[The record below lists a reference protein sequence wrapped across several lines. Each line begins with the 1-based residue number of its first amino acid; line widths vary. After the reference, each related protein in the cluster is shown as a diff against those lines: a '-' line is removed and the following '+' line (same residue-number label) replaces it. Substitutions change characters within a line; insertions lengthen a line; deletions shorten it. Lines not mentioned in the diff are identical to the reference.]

1 MIATMFRVA
10 GLAFLISTI
19 GTAAGAAEVDVQVMQ
34 ERADGYRAEV
44 TIRNPADRPI
54 TDWSLEFST
63 DRTIERAWGAEM
75 SRTGENRYRF
85 RPDPWT
91 RDIAAGGQAKFT
103 IAGPPGDE
111 PLQPTAVELEA
122 REATA
127 ATSSPPPD
135 TDPPA
140 APPDPPAQSAAEP
153 APPAEPTRTTP
164 PAQTSPSAAT
174 ASRGTAGAPV
184 DHTLAFKL
192 QSSWESGFTAEV
204 VVVNG
209 SDRSLRPW
217 RLEFALDAEIVE
229 MWNADF
235 RKIGNGRYVVTPKSY
250 NDELDPN
257 GFASFGFKTSTA
269 FSSRPGA
276 TRLSAVN

>member
-1 MIATMFRVA
+1 MIASIFRVA
-10 GLAFLISTI
+10 VFAVLIATV
-19 GTAAGAAEVDVQVMQ
+19 GAAARAAEIDVRVTQ

-44 TIRNPADRPI
+44 IIRNPADRPI
-54 TDWSLEFST
+54 TDWSLEFSSG
-63 DRTIERAWGAEM
+63 RTIERAWGAEM
-75 SRTGENRYRF
+75 TRTGENRYRF

-91 RDIAAGGQAKFT
+91 REIAAGGQAKFT
-103 IAGPPGDE
+103 IAGPPGDQ

-122 REATA
+122 RQATA
-127 ATSSPPPD
+127 STSSTPTPS
-135 TDPPA
+135 DP
-140 APPDPPAQSAAEP
+140 SP
-153 APPAEPTRTTP
+153 APPEPPSRPVAKPAPSAKQKRTTTP
-164 PAQTSPSAAT
+164 SHPAPSAAT
-174 ASRGTAGAPV
+174 VARGTAGEAV
-184 DHTLAFKL
+184 EHTLAFKL

-209 SDRSLRPW
+209 SDRRLRPW

-257 GFASFGFKTSTA
+257 GFASFGFKASTA
-269 FSSRPGA
+269 FSSQPAA
-276 TRLSAVN
+276 TRLTAVN

>member
-1 MIATMFRVA
+1 MIASLFRVA

-19 GTAAGAAEVDVQVMQ
+19 GAAAGAAEVDVRVTQ

-44 TIRNPADRPI
+44 IIRNPADRPI

-63 DRTIERAWGAEM
+63 GRTIERAWGAEM

-91 RDIAAGGQAKFT
+91 REIAAGGQAKFT
-103 IAGPPGDE
+103 VAGPPGDE

-122 REATA
+122 RQATA
-127 ATSSPPPD
+127 AASAPRDADP
-135 TDPPA
+135 PPA
-140 APPDPPAQSAAEP
+140 APEPPSQPAAKP
-153 APPAEPTRTTP
+153 APPAQPKRTTT
-164 PAQTSPSAAT
+164 PAQPSPSAAT
-174 ASRGTAGAPV
+174 AFRGTAGAPV
-184 DHTLAFKL
+184 EHTLAFKL

-235 RKIGNGRYVVTPKSY
+235 RKTGNGRYVVTPKSY

-269 FSSRPGA
+269 FSSQPAA

>member
-1 MIATMFRVA
+1 MIASIFRVA
-10 GLAFLISTI
+10 VFAVLIATV
-19 GTAAGAAEVDVQVMQ
+19 GAAARAAEIDVRVTQ

-44 TIRNPADRPI
+44 IIRNPADRPI
-54 TDWSLEFST
+54 TDWSLEFSSG
-63 DRTIERAWGAEM
+63 RTIERAWGAEM
-75 SRTGENRYRF
+75 TRTGENRYRF

-91 RDIAAGGQAKFT
+91 REIAAGGQAKFT
-103 IAGPPGDE
+103 IAGPPGDQ

-122 REATA
+122 R
-127 ATSSPPPD
+127 
-135 TDPPA
+135 
-140 APPDPPAQSAAEP
+140 QK
-153 APPAEPTRTTP
+153 RTTTP
-164 PAQTSPSAAT
+164 SHPAPSAAT
-174 ASRGTAGAPV
+174 IARGTAGEAV
-184 DHTLAFKL
+184 EHTLAFKL

-209 SDRSLRPW
+209 SDRRLRPW

-257 GFASFGFKTSTA
+257 GFASFGFKASTA
-269 FSSRPGA
+269 FSSQPAA
-276 TRLSAVN
+276 TRLTAVN